1 MSSPQNAGSEAGR
14 RPEWGGPE
22 TGIGYNS
29 LEMIAGDSTKL
40 EISTANLDETLE
52 SVPER
57 PAVLLVWPRE
67 GAPYLA
73 RTNVLRRRLK
83 RLLGERSAPSR
94 FLNLRAVARQV
105 EYWLT
110 GSRLESSLL
119 FYELAVRHFPETYP
133 KLLMLRMPHYFKV
146 ILSNPFPRTQVTAR
160 LGGGRSPFFGPFRAR
175 ASAEQFAS
183 QALDL
188 FQVRRCQ
195 EDLDPSPGHPGCIYG
210 EMNLCLRPCQ
220 QAVGAGEYAS
230 EVQRLVR
237 FLETGGRSL
246 EEPLAASRDRL
257 SEELD
262 FEAAA
267 RQHKQLE
274 KIQQVLRLRDDLV
287 REAGSLCGAAVTAS
301 VAAGA
306 VELWF
311 VLGGGW
317 QAPVRFGFEAVE
329 GKAVSLDHRLR
340 EVVAGLNPRK
350 LPARERQE
358 HLALLA
364 RWYYSSWRDGEWLP
378 FDDLDR
384 VPYRKLVRAISRVA
398 APALES

>member
-1 MSSPQNAGSEAGR
+1 M
-14 RPEWGGPE
+14 
-22 TGIGYNS
+22 
-29 LEMIAGDSTKL
+29 MAGDSTKL
-40 EISTANLDETLE
+40 EIWTANLDQTLE

-83 RLLGERSAPSR
+83 RLLGERGAPTR

-133 KLLMLRMPHYFKV
+133 KLLMLWLPHYFKV

-160 LGGGRSPFFGPFRAR
+160 LGGGRSLYFGPFRTR

-195 EDLDPSPGHPGCIYG
+195 EDLDPSPGHP
-210 EMNLCLRPCQ
+210 CQ

-230 EVQRLVR
+230 EIQRLVR
-237 FLETGGRSL
+237 FLASDGRSL

-274 KIQQVLRLRDDLV
+274 KVQQVLRLRDDLV
-287 REAGSLCGAAVTAS
+287 REAGSLCGVAVTAS

-306 VELWF
+306 VELCF

-329 GKAVSLDHRLR
+329 GKTVSLDHRLR

-378 FDDLDR
+378 FNGLES